1 MIYQSS
7 SITVQYIADGIA
19 EFTFNAAGSVNKFD
33 QQTLADCRAALEIL
47 HNDKQL
53 QGVLYTTGKDAF
65 IVGADITEFLGT
77 FKQPE
82 AELIPWIKSASDVF
96 DLAEDLPVP
105 TVCAIK
111 GFALG
116 GGCEWTLTAD
126 YRVADTSAKI
136 GLPEVKL
143 GLMPGFGGTA
153 RLPRIAGADTA
164 MEWITTGKERGAE
177 QAQKEGVIDAVVKPE
192 KLKDAALS
200 MLQDAIAGKL
210 NWRKKRQAK
219 LEPLKLN
226 KTEATMSFNTAK
238 GMVFA
243 QAGKHYP
250 APMLAVETIE
260 KAARLD
266 RAGAVALENAGFA
279 KLAKTDAATAQIG
292 LFLNDQVIKGKA
304 KQAAKTAKKAIN
316 KAAVLGAG
324 IMGGGICYQS
334 ASKGVP
340 VVMKDI
346 NDKAL
351 ELGMGEAIK
360 LLNKQVERKKLDAAG
375 MAKVVASIQPTLST
389 DPIKTVDIV
398 VEAVVEN
405 PKVKGAVLKEM
416 EGLVAA
422 DAIIASN
429 TSTISINQLAA
440 NLDNPSRFCGMHF
453 FNPVHQMPLV
463 EVIRGKD
470 TSDETVAAVV
480 AYAAKMGKSPI
491 VVNDCPGFY
500 VNRVLFPY
508 FAGFSKLLL
517 DGANFAQI
525 DKVMEKQFGWP
536 MGPAYLLDVV
546 GLDTAHHCTDVM
558 ADGFPTRMAKVA
570 NDPVSVMYSANRY
583 GQKNGL
589 GFYAYS
595 KDAKG
600 KPKKDL
606 DPATAALLAPVSA
619 AARDFSADEIIARTM
634 IPMINEAIRC
644 LEEGIV
650 ASAAEADM
658 GLIYG
663 LGFPPFRGG
672 PLRYADT
679 MGLANFVALADQY
692 AHLGEIYQVT
702 DQTRAMAAAGQVFYP
717 V

>member
-360 LLNKQVERKKLDAAG
+360 LLNKQVERKKTRRCRHG
-375 MAKVVASIQPTLST
+375 QS
-389 DPIKTVDIV
+389 
-398 VEAVVEN
+398 
-405 PKVKGAVLKEM
+405 
-416 EGLVAA
+416 
-422 DAIIASN
+422 
-429 TSTISINQLAA
+429 
-440 NLDNPSRFCGMHF
+440 SR
-453 FNPVHQMPLV
+453 
-463 EVIRGKD
+463 
-470 TSDETVAAVV
+470 
-480 AYAAKMGKSPI
+480 
-491 VVNDCPGFY
+491 VN
-500 VNRVLFPY
+500 
-508 FAGFSKLLL
+508 
-517 DGANFAQI
+517 
-525 DKVMEKQFGWP
+525 
-536 MGPAYLLDVV
+536 
-546 GLDTAHHCTDVM
+546 
-558 ADGFPTRMAKVA
+558 
-570 NDPVSVMYSANRY
+570 SANVVDRPN
-583 GQKNGL
+583 QNG
-589 GFYAYS
+589 
-595 KDAKG
+595 
-600 KPKKDL
+600 
-606 DPATAALLAPVSA
+606 
-619 AARDFSADEIIARTM
+619 RH
-634 IPMINEAIRC
+634 
-644 LEEGIV
+644 
-650 ASAAEADM
+650 
-658 GLIYG
+658 
-663 LGFPPFRGG
+663 RG
-672 PLRYADT
+672 
-679 MGLANFVALADQY
+679 
-692 AHLGEIYQVT
+692 
-702 DQTRAMAAAGQVFYP
+702 
-717 V
+717 